1 MRRAWGW
8 VRRASCAVSSHL
20 PWQPPPADTRSCDSL
35 YSLCDLG
42 PLQLH
47 HHPPSEHRGRRV
59 DDVSKR
65 VTVLPGGW
73 GCVQSLTSQEGW
85 GEPPGVELG
94 ALVREGCRMLV
105 VCGDSGT
112 WGGV

>member
-1 MRRAWGW
+1 M
-8 VRRASCAVSSHL
+8 
-20 PWQPPPADTRSCDSL
+20 
-35 YSLCDLG
+35 
-42 PLQLH
+42 
-47 HHPPSEHRGRRV
+47 
-59 DDVSKR
+59 SKR

-112 WGGV
+112 WGGCELCRTVPAPGLRGFLG